1 MLNRKGFYLISK
13 KKINFNQ
20 REKSNS
26 LIYKRHTSVIEK
38 ANLKGETKKYQT
50 NGKMET
56 GKMEIKTKRTG
67 YSGISKVKSNS
78 QSKKT

>member
-13 KKINFNQ
+13 KKSISI
-20 REKSNS
+20 REKNPT

-56 GKMEIKTKRTG
+56 GKMEIKTEKEQDILV
-67 YSGISKVKSNS
+67 SAK
-78 QSKKT
+78 